1 MAPLGIVFLKVALTK
16 NRYLNEKMMESLKK
30 ILIVMPVLFLS
41 TISVA
46 QIAVGKTNVEGAGL
60 LDFGTGKGLILPW
73 VETAASTDADG
84 TLIFDTT
91 DNKVKA
97 RINGA
102 WVDLSENS
110 GTLNTAK
117 ANKVSQHLL
126 KTENDNNIILGSTT
140 PSANGVLVLESTD
153 KALILPK
160 MASPHLNMVDP
171 EPGTIVYDTD
181 ANLMCV
187 FNGEEWTFWGE

>member
-1 MAPLGIVFLKVALTK
+1 MNDLRYISLFALLITFQA
-16 NRYLNEKMMESLKK
+16 SL
-30 ILIVMPVLFLS
+30 
-41 TISVA
+41 A
-46 QIAVGKTNVEGAGL
+46 QIAIGKNNVDGAGL
-60 LDFGTGKGLILPW
+60 LDFDTGKGLILPW
-73 VETAASTDADG
+73 VETAGTADADG

-102 WVDLSENS
+102 WVDLSENP
-110 GTLNTAK
+110 GTLNTDK
-117 ANKVSQHLL
+117 TNKVNQHLL
-126 KTENDNNIILGSTT
+126 KTENNNNIVLGSTT
-140 PSANGVLVLESTD
+140 PTANGVLVLESSD

-171 EPGTIVYDTD
+171 EPGTIVYDTVS
-181 ANLMCV
+181 NLMCI

>member
-73 VETAASTDADG
+73 VEAAASTDADG

-140 PSANGVLVLESTD
+140 PSANGILVLESTD